1 MKFDAEYQA
10 ALQGPLKRKSNIEN
24 DIMEKD
30 CGISKGG
37 DFKDEHNAELS
48 EEEGVVAIQKW
59 LEENSKGSG
68 GMLAGA
74 NEGEVKVQEINME
87 IF

>member
-1 MKFDAEYQA
+1 MKFAGEYQE

-37 DFKDEHNAELS
+37 DFKKTHDAELS

-74 NEGEVKVQEINME
+74 NNLKMEVQEINME